1 MIHHTRRH
9 LLLAGVLLLPGPAAA
24 QQALSHIPFC
34 SADSAAN
41 AFVDQVRF
49 RVSGLDSASRA
60 RQREVGLVPTAD
72 DEVTL
77 IVDDSLCQA
86 ASAAYSREA
95 PPATRVPPPYPVA
108 VVRAG
113 DRLLVRLPGDRRT
126 LVFDAT
132 LRRLGAFGTGP

>member
-1 MIHHTRRH
+1 MIHSRIGR
-9 LLLAGVLLLPGPAAA
+9 LLLAGFLLGPTGVAA

-49 RVSGLDSASRA
+49 RVAGVDSASRA
-60 RQREVGLVPTAD
+60 RQREVGLVPVAP
-72 DEVTL
+72 DEVGL
-77 IVDDSLCQA
+77 VVDDSTCLA
-86 ASAAYSREA
+86 ASGAYAREA
-95 PPATRVPPPYPVA
+95 PGKTRVPAPFPVA

-126 LVFDAT
+126 LVFDEA
-132 LRRLGAFGTGP
+132 LRPLGAFGTSP

>member
-1 MIHHTRRH
+1 MIHHTRRR

-34 SADSAAN
+34 SADSAAS

-49 RVSGLDSASRA
+49 RVSGVDSASRA
-60 RQREVGLVPTAD
+60 RQGEVGLVPAAD

-77 IVDDSLCQA
+77 VVDDSLCQA
-86 ASAAYSREA
+86 ASVAYSREV
-95 PPATRVPPPYPVA
+95 PPATRVPAPYPVA